1 MTWTHTQT
9 IGLRHT
15 DAAGLL
21 FAPRL
26 LEMAQDAFEA
36 LQAHVSI
43 SVVDRLKS
51 GGAIL
56 PTVHCEADFLKPISL
71 GDQIQIEVRL
81 AKSGDRSFGLSYT
94 FLSSEGEIMARAGTV
109 HVAMNPGSGRSV
121 ALTDE
126 MKRIFQP
133 LDAET
138 P

>member
-21 FAPRL
+21 FSPRL
-26 LEMAQDAFEA
+26 LEMAQEAFEE
-36 LQAHVSI
+36 LQAHVSV
-43 SVVDRLKS
+43 SVVGRLK
-51 GGAIL
+51 GGGPIL
-56 PTVHCEADFLKPISL
+56 PTVHCEADFLKPIGL
-71 GDQIQIEVRL
+71 GDEIRVELRL
-81 AKSGDRSFGLSYT
+81 AKSGERSFSLSYT
-94 FLSSEGEIMARAGTV
+94 FLTADGSVVARAATV
-109 HVAMNPGSGRSV
+109 HVAMDRGSGRPV

-133 LDAET
+133 LDAVA